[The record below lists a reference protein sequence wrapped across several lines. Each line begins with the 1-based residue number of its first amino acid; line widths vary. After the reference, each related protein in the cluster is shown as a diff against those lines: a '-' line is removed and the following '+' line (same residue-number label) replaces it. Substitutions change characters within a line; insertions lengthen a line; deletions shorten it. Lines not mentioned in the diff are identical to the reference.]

1 MDEIAPQTRT
11 STGGPNGTGRA
22 RLDVAAIRRDFPI
35 LERRVHDKPLVYLDN
50 AATSQKPRQVIQALV
65 DYYEQTNANI
75 HRGLHTLAEEA
86 TDAYEA
92 ARAKIARF
100 IGGVGGAVGPDEIL
114 FTRNTT
120 EALNLVAYTWAADNI
135 GEGDEIVI
143 STMEHHSNIVPWQW
157 VAARQGAVLKFA
169 EVGPDGTLD
178 LEEIGRLVT
187 DRTKLVSMM
196 HVSSVLGTINPVRE
210 IARIAHERGAL
221 MLVDGAQSVPH
232 LPVDVTDL
240 ECDFLAFS
248 SHKMMGPTGVG
259 VLWGRREILQ
269 QMRPFLGGGEM
280 IEIVERQH
288 TTYNALPWKYEA
300 GTPNIADVIAFGAAI
315 DYLSSLGMDRV
326 RAHEIELT
334 TYALDKI
341 GKIPGVTIYG
351 PKDARQRGG
360 VVAFTVEG
368 VHPHDLGQIVDYDG
382 VAIRAGQHCCQVLS
396 AAIGVPATAR
406 ASFYV
411 YNTPEEVDALVAAV
425 EGARAIFAAEVSSI
439 VAR

>member
-1 MDEIAPQTRT
+1 MADHIPTT
-11 STGGPNGTGRA
+11 PSPNGAA
-22 RLDVAAIRRDFPI
+22 REPLDVAAIRRDFPI
-35 LERRVHDKPLVYLDN
+35 LGRKVHDKPLVYLDN

-86 TDAYEA
+86 TTAYED
-92 ARAKIARF
+92 ARAKVARF
-100 IGGVGGAVGPDEIL
+100 IGASGPDEIL

-120 EALNLVAYTWAADNI
+120 EALNLVAYTWAADTI
-135 GEGDEIVI
+135 REGDEIVI

-157 VAARQGAVLKFA
+157 VCQRQGAVLKYA
-169 EVGPDGTLD
+169 EVDADGKLSLD
-178 LEEIGRLVT
+178 QIRELVT

-196 HVSSVLGTINPVRE
+196 HVSSVLGTINPIRE
-210 IARIAHERGAL
+210 IAQIAHEHGAL
-221 MLVDGAQSVPH
+221 MLADGAQSAPH
-232 LPVDVTDL
+232 LPVNVAELD
-240 ECDFLAFS
+240 CDFFAFS

-259 VLWGRREILQ
+259 VLWGRRAILQ
-269 QMRPFLGGGEM
+269 EMRPFLGGGEM
-280 IEIVERQH
+280 IDVVERQS
-288 TTYNALPWKYEA
+288 TTYNELPWKYEA

-315 DYLSSLGMDRV
+315 DYLSHLGMDRV

-334 TYALDKI
+334 AYALEKI

-351 PKDARQRGG
+351 PKSAEERGG
-360 VVAFTVEG
+360 VVAFTVDG

-382 VAIRAGQHCCQVLS
+382 VAIRAGQHCCQVL
-396 AAIGVPATAR
+396 AASIGVPATAR

-411 YNTPEEVDALVAAV
+411 YNTPEEVDALVTAV
-425 EGARAIFAAEVSSI
+425 ESARDIFSTEVSSI